1 MEAAPSPTHRH
12 SEETSQAVQLTPPAS
27 SMTLFRPGI
36 YAVFHYTSEL
46 SPSSD
51 HQINEA
57 ASGCVSS
64 SNHTEITDVCFG
76 EVFLICLESDGC
88 GEVLKEEAQAA
99 LLRVKNEGSRT
110 TEGMLGNSSVL
121 AAVLTVVSVVS
132 LSLLSLMCMCC
143 KRKTKVIHEEDHTYD
158 LQTFQRGGSIFAVMQ
173 SRPVT
178 RTNQIPSTT
187 VDIQEEPSQDAAD
200 DQSDYENIKQ
210 VFTPAHH
217 TGRLEHTYVS
227 PIPNAVYGNGEH
239 FYLLLFSLPFKTE
252 NVFVTSFSK

>member
-1 MEAAPSPTHRH
+1 
-12 SEETSQAVQLTPPAS
+12 
-27 SMTLFRPGI
+27 
-36 YAVFHYTSEL
+36 
-46 SPSSD
+46 
-51 HQINEA
+51 
-57 ASGCVSS
+57 
-64 SNHTEITDVCFG
+64 
-76 EVFLICLESDGC
+76 
-88 GEVLKEEAQAA
+88 
-99 LLRVKNEGSRT
+99 
-110 TEGMLGNSSVL
+110 MLGNSSVL

-227 PIPNAVYGNGEH
+227 PIPNAVYGNDADQTMDVYEN
-239 FYLLLFSLPFKTE
+239 FFQSLPITDDEDDYE
-252 NVFVTSFSK
+252 NSEFLQQQEDEELDYVNESPVMRLTGTILRKHQ